1 MNIEEIAAAMVY
13 MAENPGER
21 RQMGEAGYQ
30 RLMRKYKI
38 EDMEKTYERIYREA
52 AERQNLVWEDNTDL
66 QESL

>member
-1 MNIEEIAAAMVY
+1 
-13 MAENPGER
+13 
-21 RQMGEAGYQ
+21 MGEAGYQ